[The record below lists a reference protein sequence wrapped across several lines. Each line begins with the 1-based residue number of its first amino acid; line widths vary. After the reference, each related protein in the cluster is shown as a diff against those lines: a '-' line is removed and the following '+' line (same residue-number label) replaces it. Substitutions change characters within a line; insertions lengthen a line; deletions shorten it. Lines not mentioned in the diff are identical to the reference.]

1 MLVRKIFS
9 FRMSF
14 RKSCYRWLMIYSP
27 VSDGWEIS
35 QCLVDLVALYHTG
48 ASPGHLQ
55 HSCFSTG
62 TNGKKHR
69 GYLSHPYWLCIVD
82 REYNVGSIRYGS
94 GKYTHIHTIH
104 VWYDLYWCFRVLP
117 ANATSAPVK
126 WSEEVG
132 RVWTPPSMPSIIKT
146 TLSTNKKQ
154 EHSCKIQQQNY

>member
-1 MLVRKIFS
+1 MITSSSVFFYMLVRKIFS

-69 GYLSHPYWLCIVD
+69 GYLSHPFWLCIVD

-126 WSEEVG
+126 
-132 RVWTPPSMPSIIKT
+132 
-146 TLSTNKKQ
+146 
-154 EHSCKIQQQNY
+154 